1 MTRLAKSTAPIL
13 AILGFSLCLP
23 GKLSAQA
30 APATQPQKPVPAQAA
45 KPATTTAAAP
55 AKPLPAA
62 QSGHVPAVV
71 PGKPAAKPVPAPAT
85 AAKPA
90 TAVTATKPAAAK
102 PVTAQPAAVKPAT
115 APKPVA
121 AKPMVV
127 KPAAK
132 PTAPA
137 KMAAA
142 PAAAKPREERAE
154 KKSVEMKPDAKAA
167 AKADAGPEAVD
178 TLVAKRD
185 PFVSPL
191 ATRTSAGGP
200 LLPPGKAGLVVATV
214 RIDGTVKSGDGM
226 IAMVS
231 NPEKHV
237 YFVREGDRLYDGDVE
252 TISLDGVTFRENS
265 KDAFGKPVERMV
277 TKRVYQSAGESQ

>member
-13 AILGFSLCLP
+13 ATLALSLCLP
-23 GKLSAQA
+23 GKLSAQGVPVA
-30 APATQPQKPVPAQAA
+30 QPATPATAQAA
-45 KPATTTAAAP
+45 KPATPAKPVVKPTTTAP
-55 AKPLPAA
+55 AKSPT
-62 QSGHVPAVV
+62 
-71 PGKPAAKPVPAPAT
+71 PAT

-90 TAVTATKPAAAK
+90 VVKPATAQAVVVKPATPK
-102 PVTAQPAAVKPAT
+102 PVMAKPAT

-121 AKPMVV
+121 VKPVVV

-132 PTAPA
+132 
-137 KMAAA
+137 AAVPGKTVGTVA
-142 PAAAKPREERAE
+142 AVAAKPADKSAE
-154 KKSVEMKPDAKAA
+154 KPAETKAA
-167 AKADAGPEAVD
+167 DAKADAAPEAVD

-191 ATRTSAGGP
+191 ATKANPGGGP
-200 LLPPGKAGLVVATV
+200 VLPPGKAGLVVATV

-226 IAMVS
+226 VAMVS